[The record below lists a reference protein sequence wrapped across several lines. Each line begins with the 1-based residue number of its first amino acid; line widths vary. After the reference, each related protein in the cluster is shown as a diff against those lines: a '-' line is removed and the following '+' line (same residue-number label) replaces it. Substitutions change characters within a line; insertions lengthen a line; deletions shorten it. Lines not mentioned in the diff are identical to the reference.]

1 MNQFPHSFLAS
12 KLRFAEIAFDGEDR
26 SIIVSPCEVASFD
39 EFAVIYKVLSQFL
52 HYDYHFRVSQI
63 YMRCYVD
70 PDEMERLSE
79 LVE

>member
-1 MNQFPHSFLAS
+1 M
-12 KLRFAEIAFDGEDR
+12 
-26 SIIVSPCEVASFD
+26 SPCEVASFD